1 MKEASTET
9 VPQHTE
15 GTEPGAT
22 DSCLHCALE
31 AAMSGDKLN
40 QVRLTPITRQ
50 CTHLSKVPH
59 LLMTSLQLL
68 DYVLVCAFHMLY
80 TSIRSL
86 ITGS

>member
-59 LLMTSLQLL
+59 LLMT
-68 DYVLVCAFHMLY
+68 
-80 TSIRSL
+80 
-86 ITGS
+86 TGSYLCNFWIRYWYVHFICYMPLLGH